1 MKIISFEGIEGVGK
15 STQINLL
22 KDYLESKNY
31 LIEIY
36 REPGSTPVGEK
47 IRDILLD
54 SNNVLSNETELLLM
68 FAARSELID
77 KKINTSQCDY
87 LLLDRFYDAS
97 MAYQGY
103 GRKLSKDFITSLT
116 SFINC
121 PIPDLSFLLDISVK
135 EGFQRKNSDVKDR
148 IESSSNDF
156 FNKVRKGYKTIAKAN
171 KNRFEI
177 INAANDIDKIHQ
189 IIIKKL
195 QSKKWIYITYIG

>member
-31 LIEIY
+31 LVEVY
-36 REPGSTPVGEK
+36 REPGSTFVGEK

-54 SNNVLSNETELLLM
+54 SNNDLSNETELLLM

-77 KKINTSQCDY
+77 KKLNTSQCDY

-135 EGFQRKNSDVKDR
+135 EGFQRKNNDVKDR

-156 FNKVRKGYKTIAKAN
+156 FNKVRNGYKTIAKAN

-189 IIIKKL
+189 IIIKRI
-195 QSKKWIYITYIG
+195 QSKNEHI

>member
-54 SNNVLSNETELLLM
+54 SNNDLSNETELLLM

-177 INAANDIDKIHQ
+177 INAANDIDEIHQ
-189 IIIKKL
+189 IIIKKI
-195 QSKKWIYITYIG
+195 QSKNENT

>member
-31 LIEIY
+31 LVEIY

-54 SNNVLSNETELLLM
+54 SNNDLSNETELLLM

-77 KKINTSQCDY
+77 KRINTSQCDY

-135 EGFQRKNSDVKDR
+135 EGFQRKNSDIKDR

-189 IIIKKL
+189 IIIKKI
-195 QSKKWIYITYIG
+195 QSKNEDI

>member
-54 SNNVLSNETELLLM
+54 SNNELSNETELLLM

-189 IIIKKL
+189 IVINKL
-195 QSKKWIYITYIG
+195 QSKK

>member
-22 KDYLESKNY
+22 KAYLESKNY

-54 SNNVLSNETELLLM
+54 SNNDLSNETELLLM
-68 FAARSELID
+68 FASRSELID

-116 SFINC
+116 LFINC
-121 PIPDLSFLLDISVK
+121 PIPDLSILLDISVS
-135 EGFQRKNSDVKDR
+135 EGFKRKNNDVKDR

-156 FNKVRKGYKTIAKAN
+156 FNKVRRGYKEIAKAN

-189 IIIKKL
+189 IIIKKI
-195 QSKKWIYITYIG
+195 QSKNEHI